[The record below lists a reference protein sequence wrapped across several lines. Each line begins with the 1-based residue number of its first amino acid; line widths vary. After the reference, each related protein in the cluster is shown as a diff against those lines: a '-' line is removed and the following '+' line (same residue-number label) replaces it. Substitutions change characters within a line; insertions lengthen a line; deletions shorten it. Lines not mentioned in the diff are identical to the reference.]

1 MTTWNEI
8 KISAGSHLALKAIQ
22 TSGVRL
28 WSWAKDSDG
37 NIGIAIEFRSHFF
50 DTSNLEKTKEFKI
63 EVNKSVSG
71 AILTILCTNPDLK
84 EQIEKFCLDLVE
96 QTSNISNDIEF
107 SNALKNRINAWC
119 QLFKT
124 GYKKLKHNQILGLA
138 AELTFV
144 STWVNKMNEL
154 AEDWV
159 GPLHNNQDF
168 ISSKNNLACE
178 VKLSSWDALSVT
190 ISSIGQ
196 LDFDGTLKLIIY
208 PGRIVDKDEDSS
220 VNLTKVV
227 EDLKQLLAPQDFLS
241 VLNKLIIAGY
251 DEQECEGVYF
261 NIGDP
266 IVYEVTEDFPKI
278 TNSNVHKNIVDCNYK
293 LLLKNLESYKST
305 I

>member
-1 MTTWNEI
+1 MTSWDEI
-8 KISAGSHLALKAIQ
+8 KISAGSHLALKAIP
-22 TSGVRL
+22 TNGVRL

-37 NIGIAIEFRSHFF
+37 NIGIAIEFRSNFF

-63 EVNKSVSG
+63 EVNKSISG
-71 AILTILCTNPDLK
+71 AILTILCTNLDLK

-96 QTSNISNDIEF
+96 QTSNIDNDAEF
-107 SNALKNRINAWC
+107 SSALKNRINAWC

-144 STWVNKMNEL
+144 STWVNKMNEMV
-154 AEDWV
+154 EDWV
-159 GPLHNNQDF
+159 GPLHHNQDF

-178 VKLSSWDALSVT
+178 VKLSSWDTLSVT
-190 ISSIGQ
+190 ISSIAQ
-196 LDFDGTLKLIIY
+196 LDFDGTLKLIVY
-208 PGRIVDKDEDSS
+208 PGKIVDKDEDFSA
-220 VNLTKVV
+220 NLKKLV
-227 EDLKQLLAPQDFLS
+227 EDLEKLLMPQDFLS

-251 DEQECEGVYF
+251 DEQECEEVYF
-261 NIGDP
+261 KIGDP
-266 IVYEVTEDFPKI
+266 IVYEVKEDFPKI